1 MASRFT
7 SRAALTAAV
16 VLAVPLLA
24 HAVMASGDKDKGR
37 DKEKAR
43 PAASASPVAAGA
55 SRRPTSAQ
63 EADLL
68 VNAAMRGDS
77 GSVRTLLARGVDP
90 NVRGSIGK
98 TPLRAATS
106 LGCMMQPSEA
116 DGLAVLDAL
125 IAAGANVNDVDDFGL
140 GVLLMAAQKCKAA
153 PVRRLLEAG
162 ADYEQRSPQG
172 FSPLSMALIVKNYDA
187 AEALVAH
194 GARLSRE
201 SMAKI
206 FPEPPPEPAVAA
218 LVKRATAAPPKK

>member
-7 SRAALTAAV
+7 SRAGLTAAV

-24 HAVMASGDKDKGR
+24 HAVTSADKDKGR

-43 PAASASPVAAGA
+43 PATSASPVAAGA

-116 DGLAVLDAL
+116 DVLAVVDAL
-125 IAAGANVNDVDDFGL
+125 IAAGANVNEVDDFGL

-153 PVRRLLEAG
+153 AVRRLLEAG
-162 ADYEQRSPQG
+162 ADHEQRSPQG

-194 GARLSRE
+194 GARLSKE

-218 LVKRATAAPPKK
+218 LVKRATAPPKK